1 MKYRIRF
8 EGCPIGRLNTA
19 IKDIATRVV
28 EADSPEA
35 AQLKAY
41 DTHEHIPG
49 GAESVSVQEVS
60 MEPRGSIE

>member
-8 EGCPIGRLNTA
+8 QGCPIGRLNTA
-19 IKDIATRVV
+19 VKDVVTRVV

-41 DTHEHIPG
+41 DTHEHIRG
-49 GAESVSVQEVS
+49 GAESVSVEALS
-60 MEPRGSIE
+60 